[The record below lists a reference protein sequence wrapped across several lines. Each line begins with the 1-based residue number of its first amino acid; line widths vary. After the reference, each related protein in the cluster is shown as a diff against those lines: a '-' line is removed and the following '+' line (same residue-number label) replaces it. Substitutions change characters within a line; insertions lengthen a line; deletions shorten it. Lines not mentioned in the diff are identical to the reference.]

1 MTNDVLD
8 GKKNV
13 NASGTV
19 VTGSMPNSVS
29 AAGTIDGLTITSITV
44 LAGYTTGGTISFTSD
59 IENALAAI

>member
-8 GKKNV
+8 GKKIV

-19 VTGSMPNSVS
+19 VTGSMPNNGS
-29 AAGTIDGLTITSITV
+29 AAGTIDGLTTTSITV
-44 LAGYTTGGTISFTSD
+44 PAGYTTGGTISLTSD

>member
-8 GKKNV
+8 GKKIV

-19 VTGSMPNSVS
+19 VTGSMPNSGS
-29 AAGTIDGLTITSITV
+29 AAGTIDGLTTTSITV
-44 LAGYTTGGTISFTSD
+44 PAGYTIGGTISLTSD